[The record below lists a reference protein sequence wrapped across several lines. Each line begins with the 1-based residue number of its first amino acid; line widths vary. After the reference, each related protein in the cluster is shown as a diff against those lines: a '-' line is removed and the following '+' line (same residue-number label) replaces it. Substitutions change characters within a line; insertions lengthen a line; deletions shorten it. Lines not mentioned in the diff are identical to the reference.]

1 MSQHVKKPTVQPARQ
16 LPPVERLK
24 AAARNLRVIQA
35 VLQALGVVFVVLIG
49 WWLLE
54 NLLAN
59 LDRLN
64 ISTDFGFLT
73 QPTGFDIPENRGFDP
88 RLPVWRMILIGFQ
101 NTILAAFVGIIIA
114 TILGVIIGISRLS
127 SNLLVN
133 KLSQL
138 YVETFRNI
146 PALVIIIFFSF
157 AVFVFGPFPTI
168 QSAREFKL
176 PGGSGDNWLIVS
188 NSRIA
193 IPSFISE
200 NYVAVFWAVVV
211 VAAIVAVAIWVWRTK
226 VSAETGKEHHRLL
239 WSSGVFVAIAVI
251 TFVAL
256 GRPYTWSWPIRDETG
271 FGFEGGF
278 TTSAAYLS
286 ITLAL
291 GLYTASHIAEIVRGS
306 ILSVSTGQTEAAESL
321 SLTPF
326 KKYRFVIL
334 PQALRVAVP
343 SITNN
348 YLNLTKNT
356 SLGAAIGYAEL
367 AQLTRTSYASTSPA
381 PQAILIM
388 MCAYL
393 VLSLTISLIANG
405 FNRTLRLK
413 ER

>member
-1 MSQHVKKPTVQPARQ
+1 MTNTTEKTDLRPAGRQP
-16 LPPVERLK
+16 PIERLK
-24 AAARNLRVIQA
+24 TVARDLRVVQA
-35 VLQALGVVFVVLIG
+35 VWQALGVVVVVLIG
-49 WWLLE
+49 WWLFE
-54 NLLAN
+54 NLISN
-59 LDRLN
+59 LDRQN
-64 ISTDFGFLT
+64 IPTDFGFLT
-73 QPTGFDIPENRGFDP
+73 QPTGFDIPENRGFNP
-88 RLPVWRMILIGFQ
+88 RLPVWRMLLIAFQ
-101 NTILAAFVGIIIA
+101 NTVLAAVVGIVIA
-114 TILGVIIGISRLS
+114 TVLGVVIGISRLS
-127 SNLLVN
+127 SNWLVS

-146 PALVIIIFFSF
+146 PALIIIIFFSF
-157 AVFVFGPFPTI
+157 AVFVFGPFPII
-168 QSAREFKL
+168 QDAREFKL
-176 PGGSGDNWLIVS
+176 PGSSDNWLIVS

-200 NYVAVFWAVVV
+200 SHVLIFWVVVGVAAV
-211 VAAIVAVAIWVWRTK
+211 VAAAIWAWRTR

-239 WSSGVFVAIAVI
+239 WSVGIFVAIAVI
-251 TFVAL
+251 AFVAL
-256 GRPYTWSWPIRDETG
+256 GRPYTWSWPIKDATG
-271 FGFEGGF
+271 FNFDGGF

-286 ITLAL
+286 LTLAL

-306 ILSVSTGQTEAAESL
+306 ILSVSKGQTEAAESL

-334 PQALRVAVP
+334 PQALRIAVP
-343 SITNN
+343 AITNN

-393 VLSLTISLIANG
+393 LLSLIISLLANG